1 MSQASPVD
9 SQVLGHT
16 VGWAQDAKNVFCLQK
31 RHQPLLAHPGSE
43 VADCGQG
50 HLQATTLQPADR
62 KGGEAWRSLLS
73 KCSSTR
79 KEFGAHIGPL
89 RVPTLT
95 LGRAPHRNVPGGLGL
110 FTSLDTCHW
119 EGKRG
124 LKCPLYP
131 LLQAP
136 PPITT
141 HRGSLLP
148 LLLSG
153 PRSQLLRRPPLV
165 PAPARWLRSPSGRSP
180 NWSLPAESG
189 RSVFLFFLQLA
200 PGEQREVPLCS
211 GSGNSLCQGP
221 HEVRLQS
228 RQRQAPRSVK
238 LVEPSLCLRLP
249 EHRVP
254 RFE

>member
-1 MSQASPVD
+1 M
-9 SQVLGHT
+9 LGHT

-73 KCSSTR
+73 TCSSTR

-110 FTSLDTCHW
+110 FTSLDACHW

-124 LKCPLYP
+124 LKRPLYP

-141 HRGSLLP
+141 HRTAGPFFLFCSLGPGPSCCETASPGTRSRSLAPLP
-148 LLLSG
+148 L
-153 PRSQLLRRPPLV
+153 RPQSKLV
-165 PAPARWLRSPSGRSP
+165 PPCRIW
-180 NWSLPAESG
+180 
-189 RSVFLFFLQLA
+189 
-200 PGEQREVPLCS
+200 
-211 GSGNSLCQGP
+211 
-221 HEVRLQS
+221 
-228 RQRQAPRSVK
+228 
-238 LVEPSLCLRLP
+238 
-249 EHRVP
+249 
-254 RFE
+254 

>member
-31 RHQPLLAHPGSE
+31 RHQPLLAHPESE

-73 KCSSTR
+73 TCSSTR

-110 FTSLDTCHW
+110 FTSLDACHW

-124 LKCPLYP
+124 LKRPLYP

-153 PRSQLLRRPPLV
+153 PRSQLLRDGLPWYPLPLAGSAPP
-165 PAPARWLRSPSGRSP
+165 
-180 NWSLPAESG
+180 
-189 RSVFLFFLQLA
+189 
-200 PGEQREVPLCS
+200 
-211 GSGNSLCQGP
+211 
-221 HEVRLQS
+221 
-228 RQRQAPRSVK
+228 QAAVQTG
-238 LVEPSLCLRLP
+238 PSLQNLVDLFSSFFCSW
-249 EHRVP
+249 P
-254 RFE
+254 RGSRERSHFAQALETRCARAPTRSACRAGSAKPPAA